1 MVGRRG
7 NGEGSISRRKDGRWE
22 AKYTAHTADG
32 PKRRALYG
40 KTRKEAA
47 DKLAKALAD
56 RASGY
61 TFDTENMT
69 VGEYLDRWLKD
80 TDQGSV
86 RTSTY
91 ERHEQIIRLHIKP
104 ALGRVKLSKLAP
116 AHVQGL
122 YRDKLDSGLSP
133 ATVQKIHAVLHKAL
147 AQALK
152 WNMIARNAAD
162 VVKAPR
168 PAPEEMHP
176 LSPDE
181 ARKLI
186 EAVRGDK
193 LEALYILAVHTG
205 MRQGELLALKWEDVD
220 LNEGVIRIRRTLV
233 RSGGRISLGEPK
245 TKGSRRTVYLTGAA
259 VEALQAHLEQQLEDI
274 ERLGDLYRD
283 HGLVFTSGVGTL
295 INPSNMRR
303 RSFKP
308 LLQRVGLP
316 QIRFH
321 DLRHTCATLL
331 LSRNVHPKYVQELLG
346 HATVAITL
354 DTYSHVIPGMG
365 TIPHVSW
372 KTYSPRAA
380 STVVKKG
387 WDKTQSFLISLRSTC
402 KSPYFQSGAEGIR
415 TPDLRRAKAARCF
428 AASFRSMQNRCKQL
442 YFRDDAFLCIS
453 GVLLGL
459 LHGCCTRPEG
469 C

>member
-1 MVGRRG
+1 MMGRRG

-47 DKLAKALAD
+47 DNLARVLAD

-91 ERHEQIIRLHIKP
+91 ERHEQIVRLHLKP
-104 ALGRVKLSKLAP
+104 AIGRVKLSKLTP
-116 AHVQGL
+116 AHLQGL
-122 YRDKLDSGLSP
+122 YRDKLDSRLSP

-152 WNMIARNAAD
+152 WNMIPRNAAD
-162 VVKAPR
+162 AVKAPR

-181 ARKLI
+181 ARRLI
-186 EAVRGDK
+186 EAVSGDK
-193 LEALYILAVHTG
+193 LEALYVLAVQTG

-220 LNEGVIRIRRTLV
+220 LNEGVIHIRHTLA
-233 RSGGRISLGEPK
+233 RSRGRITLGEPK
-245 TKGSRRTVYLTGAA
+245 TRGSRRPVHLTDMAVAA
-259 VEALQAHLEQQLEDI
+259 LKTHLERQLEEI

-283 HGLVFTSGVGTL
+283 NGLVFTSGVGTL
-295 INPSNMRR
+295 INPTNLRR
-303 RSFKP
+303 RSFAP
-308 LLQRVGLP
+308 LLQRAGLP
-316 QIRFH
+316 QVRFH

-331 LSRNVHPKYVQELLG
+331 FSKGAHPKHVQELLG

-365 TIPHVSW
+365 NYIARAMEDVFS
-372 KTYSPRAA
+372 YS
-380 STVVKKG
+380 G
-387 WDKTQSFLISLRSTC
+387 LR
-402 KSPYFQSGAEGIR
+402 
-415 TPDLRRAKAARCF
+415 
-428 AASFRSMQNRCKQL
+428 
-442 YFRDDAFLCIS
+442 
-453 GVLLGL
+453 
-459 LHGCCTRPEG
+459 
-469 C
+469 